1 MGRLIKEAPKAF
13 FMSEC
18 SECGKQ
24 TMSFTCRYCGKK
36 FCAEHRLPEN
46 HNCEGLEGE
55 TPEEHEEWFEEK
67 FSEERTSSSSVESKN
82 SVGQSAGYTRRKK
95 GFVRDVL
102 KSLKSNYTLA
112 IIGVTVFTFLLQLAV
127 PEELFFD
134 QLVLNPEISE
144 LVMRPWSVLTVML
157 LHAAPFHIFA
167 NMITFYF
174 FATPLEKLVGG
185 KKMLKIYLISGLGA
199 SIGYII
205 FYNIL
210 ILIHGTPQTAGL
222 AVGASGGVV
231 AIVGVIAKLYPDAEV
246 LLYFIVPMKIKT
258 LVYLFGAVETA
269 NLIAKLAGVS
279 IPILGVSAS
288 SAHLSGLI
296 IGLYY
301 GEKLAD
307 RYRKKT
313 AVFNP
318 LGP

>member
-1 MGRLIKEAPKAF
+1 MA
-13 FMSEC
+13 EC
-18 SECGKQ
+18 SKCGKSS
-24 TMSFTCRYCGKK
+24 MSFTCRYCGEK
-36 FCAEHRLPEN
+36 FCSEHRLPEN
-46 HNCEGLEGE
+46 HDCQGLEGE
-55 TPEEHEEWFEEK
+55 TPEEHEEWFEDK
-67 FSEERTSSSSVESKN
+67 FSDDQSVKESSQPSK
-82 SVGQSAGYTRRKK
+82 SAGRAASYTRRKK
-95 GFVRDVL
+95 GFAQDVL
-102 KSLKSNYTLA
+102 KSLKSNYTIA
-112 IIGVTVFTFLLQLAV
+112 IIAVTVFTFLLQVAL
-127 PEELFFD
+127 PERLFFD
-134 QLVLNPEISE
+134 QLVLNPETSE
-144 LVMRPWSVLTVML
+144 LITRPWSILTVML

-199 SIGYII
+199 SIGYVL
-205 FYNIL
+205 FYNLL

-246 LLYFIVPMKIKT
+246 LLYFIIPMKIKT
-258 LVYLFGAVETA
+258 LVYIFGAVETL
-269 NLIAKLAGVS
+269 NLIAKLAGIS

-288 SAHLSGLI
+288 SAHLTGLI

-307 RYRKKT
+307 RYRRNT
-313 AVFNP
+313 SVFNP